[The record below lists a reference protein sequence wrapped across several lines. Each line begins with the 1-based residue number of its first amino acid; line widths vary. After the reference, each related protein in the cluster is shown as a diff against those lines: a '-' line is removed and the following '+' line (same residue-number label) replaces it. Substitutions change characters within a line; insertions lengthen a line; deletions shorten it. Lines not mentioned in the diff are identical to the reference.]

1 MLRLLD
7 FSIALTG
14 LIFIFPVLLILV
26 ILGLFD
32 TGVPL
37 FCQERLGKNQR
48 PFTLYKLR
56 SMRENTISV
65 ASHLSNP
72 DDITS
77 FGRFL
82 RRTKLDE
89 IPQLL
94 NVLRGDMSIVG
105 PRPGLA
111 NQPDLTKARQKLG
124 VFCVLPGITG
134 LAQIKG
140 IDMSMPEFLAKTDAL
155 MIKNMSVCN
164 YIRYIGL
171 TFVGNRKSDGI
182 KRIS

>member
-1 MLRLLD
+1 
-7 FSIALTG
+7 
-14 LIFIFPVLLILV
+14 
-26 ILGLFD
+26 
-32 TGVPL
+32 
-37 FCQERLGKNQR
+37 
-48 PFTLYKLR
+48 
-56 SMRENTISV
+56 MRENTISV

-111 NQPDLTKARQKLG
+111 NQPDLTKATKVRG
-124 VFCVLPGITG
+124 ICVLPGITG

>member
-1 MLRLLD
+1 MNLIQGVENATSIRFLL
-7 FSIALTG
+7 ALTG

-26 ILGLFD
+26 ILGYLTQGCRCFVKK
-32 TGVPL
+32 GY
-37 FCQERLGKNQR
+37 KNQR

-124 VFCVLPGITG
+124 YLRFARNNWTCP
-134 LAQIKG
+134 
-140 IDMSMPEFLAKTDAL
+140 D
-155 MIKNMSVCN
+155 
-164 YIRYIGL
+164 
-171 TFVGNRKSDGI
+171 
-182 KRIS
+182 